1 MRFLNIV
8 SMPHPVLKM
17 ALSIDII
24 LAQAV
29 FNIHYGFARCIKMC
43 LPIWK
48 RG

>member
-8 SMPHPVLKM
+8 SMPHPVLKT
-17 ALSIDII
+17 ALRIDII

-29 FNIHYGFARCIKMC
+29 FNIHYGFARCLKNVSTY
-43 LPIWK
+43 LE